1 MAESPAHKFGQII
14 GDTLEAAI
22 EPLLRKVAQEH
33 GLYLDRKGRRP
44 ARKGKKVSWK
54 DQHGN
59 VHDLDYV
66 LERGGTPRKIG
77 VPVAFIESAWRR
89 YTKHSRNKA
98 QEIQGAILPLR
109 ETHHRAA
116 PFVGVVLA
124 GEFTEGSLEQLRSL
138 GFSILYFPYKTVIKA
153 FAGAGIDARSTENTP
168 DAEFARK
175 VKQWGALSKRRK
187 AAVAQSLLK
196 QEIDEVTKF
205 IDGLTRTITRQLSS
219 IRVLPLHGTPIDCTS
234 IEEAIKFIIGYEEAA
249 NSHPVVR
256 YEISVRYNNGDAIVA
271 QFIDK
276 EDGLY
281 FLRQFQGPELT
292 PAGQK

>member
-14 GDTLEAAI
+14 GETLEAAI

-98 QEIQGAILPLR
+98 QEIQGAVLPLR
-109 ETHHRAA
+109 ETHYRAA

-124 GEFTEGSLEQLRSL
+124 GEFTQGSLEQLRSF
-138 GFSILYFPYKTVIKA
+138 GFSILYFPYEAIIQA
-153 FAGAGIDARSTENTP
+153 FTSVGIDATSTENTP

-175 VKQWGALSKRRK
+175 VKQWGALSKRRQV
-187 AAVAQSLLK
+187 AVAQSLLK

-205 IDGLTRTITRQLSS
+205 VDGLTRAITRQVGA
-219 IRVLPLHGTPIDCTS
+219 IRVLPLHGTPVECTS
-234 IEEAIKFIIGYEEAA
+234 IEEAINFIVGYDEAA

-256 YEISVRYNNGDAIVA
+256 YEVAVKYNNGDSIVA
-271 QFIDK
+271 QFSEK
-276 EDGLY
+276 EDGVE

-292 PAGQK
+292 PAT